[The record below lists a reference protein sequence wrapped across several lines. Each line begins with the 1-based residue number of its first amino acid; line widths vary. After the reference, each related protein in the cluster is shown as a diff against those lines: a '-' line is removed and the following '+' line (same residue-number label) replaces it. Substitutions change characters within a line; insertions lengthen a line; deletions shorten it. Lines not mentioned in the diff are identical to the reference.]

1 MNPFRVVLDTNIL
14 VSALMSP
21 SGNPAKIYKMF
32 FSGAL
37 VLVYSESIL
46 TEYKDVLYRP
56 YLRIFSEDV
65 DMVLDAVR
73 LRGEYVETIPSTFPM
88 ADEDDRIFYDAAR
101 SGGAYLVTGNTRH
114 YPKETFILTPT
125 EFLKL

>member
-46 TEYKDVLYRP
+46 TEYNDVLYRP
-56 YLRIFSEDV
+56 YLRVSAEDAN
-65 DMVLDAVR
+65 MVIRAVW
-73 LRGEYVETIPSTFPM
+73 LRGEYVEPVPSAFPM

-101 SGGAYLVTGNTRH
+101 NVAAYLVTGNTRH